1 MAAGSSFS
9 LLRRSWRTRLYSLL
23 IDTERRNWWNTV
35 FDGSMVLLLLL
46 STGAVIMESVP
57 EIEQEYGLLIEWVD
71 AITVI
76 AISVEYGLRLWCCT
90 DDPYYASLGRLRG
103 RLAYALTPLSM
114 LDLVALLP
122 YYLALISA
130 VDLRFLMVLRLLR
143 ILKLARYSPA
153 LSTVLA
159 AVAAERKALTA
170 ALFLLLVSLVL
181 VSGVMYHIEGD
192 VQPDAFGTIPRAMWW
207 AIVTLTTVGYG
218 DVTPVTAAGRIFA
231 ALTALL
237 GIMICAVPAGLMAS
251 SFIAELRKRDF
262 VVSCRLVA
270 RVPFFRSLEAALIA
284 EIAAALQP
292 LVLPPN
298 YVIVHKGDRGDRVY
312 FIVEGE
318 ARVELPNSQVTLR
331 AGEFFGET
339 ALLYDR
345 PRQATVVTASEC
357 RLLHLDRE
365 PFLELLRAQPAI
377 RDAVERVAE
386 QRIGRPPDHADKQI

>member
-1 MAAGSSFS
+1 MVS
-9 LLRRSWRTRLYSLL
+9 LLL
-23 IDTERRNWWNTV
+23 I
-35 FDGSMVLLLLL
+35 
-46 STGAVIMESVP
+46 STGSVILESVP
-57 EIEQEYGLLIEWVD
+57 EVEARYGVLIEWID
-71 AITVI
+71 AITVT
-76 AISVEYGLRLWCCT
+76 AISIEYVLRLWCCT

-103 RLAYALTPLSM
+103 RVSYALTPLSV
-114 LDLVALLP
+114 LDLIALLP
-122 YYLALISA
+122 YYLALLSA
-130 VDLRFLMVLRLLR
+130 VDLRFLLILRLLR

-159 AVAAERKALTA
+159 AVMAERKALTA

-181 VSGVMYHIEGD
+181 VAGVMYQIEGD
-192 VQPDAFGTIPRAMWW
+192 TQPEAFGTIPRAMWW

-218 DVTPVTAAGRIFA
+218 DVTPVTAAGKVFA
-231 ALTALL
+231 GLTALL

-270 RVPFFRSLEAALIA
+270 RVPFFRALEAALIA
-284 EIAAALQP
+284 EIASVLRP

-318 ARVELPNSQVTLR
+318 VRVELPNSQVQLR
-331 AGEFFGET
+331 AGDFFGET
-339 ALLYDR
+339 ALLYDT

-365 PFLELLRAQPAI
+365 PFLDLLRAQPAI
-377 RDAVERVAE
+377 REAVERVAE
-386 QRIGRPPDHADKQI
+386 QRIGRPPDHLDRSPPMDL